1 MYNAIQIGE
10 VRRLYAK
17 GLNDYEIASI
27 SGIPRYTV
35 RRIRIR
41 EGLKPVKSKRA
52 PHLAIYEVCHPGTGE
67 VLFTG
72 AAPDAAAFTG
82 LNIKSFFTS
91 VSRSNKGI
99 YKRFIIRN
107 VKREVKSLHEQ

>member
-1 MYNAIQIGE
+1 MYNATYVGE
-10 VRRLYAK
+10 VRRLYDK
-17 GLNDYEIASI
+17 GLNDYENASVT
-27 SGIPRYTV
+27 GIPRHTV

-52 PHLAIYEVCHPGTGE
+52 SHLAVYEVCDPGTGE

-72 AAPDAAAFTG
+72 TAPDAAAFTG

-107 VKREVKSLHEQ
+107 VKGKEHFLHE